1 MNNPPL
7 IPQAFATSGS
17 KNTIQDTRQA
27 GQDEEDATWSSGFPN
42 VTMQPSESG
51 GLPPKGMDFNGI
63 FNAISSPIVHLQK
76 GGAYKFDSDYAAKIG
91 GYSIG
96 SVLQSNDGKSSYVSL
111 INNNTTDFNSNPDSI
126 GTDWAPW
133 AGESIKPD
141 SGTPIGAIEYFGTS
155 AAPAG
160 YLIANGAAVGRT
172 TYPDLFAAIGTAFGE
187 GDGST
192 TFNLP
197 DLIGRF
203 AQGSNTPGQKIEA
216 GLPNIEGQWNRSKTR
231 NIISSEDVVS
241 GAFDKKTLGIFQ
253 TFGDSSDSYSGGN
266 LTFNASRSN
275 PIYGASSTVQPPA
288 LTLLP
293 CIKAFDA
300 ATNPG
305 LIDMT
310 ALAQEMADKTDK
322 MTAANAA
329 MPSDR
334 YVDLTLPVSL
344 STITAPADGYIFFE
358 KITTAANQYVALYV
372 NAPNSLAIYGANND
386 LPAANAYPFVLI
398 PVKKGAVVT
407 VEYNAAGTYTR
418 FRFIYANG
426 SVQQ

>member
-197 DLIGRF
+197 DLIDRF
-203 AQGSNTPGQKIEA
+203 AQGSDTPGQKLEA
-216 GLPNIEGQWNRSKTR
+216 GLPNISGTLPSVKLGVFLG
-231 NIISSEDVVS
+231 SAS
-241 GAFDKKTLGIFQ
+241 GAFNSQ
-253 TFGDSSDSYSGGN
+253 SGDSSELLASGGSGKRVN
-266 LTFNASRSN
+266 TDFVASRSN
-275 PIYGASSTVQPPA
+275 PIYGASETVQPPA

-300 ATNPG
+300 AINPG
-305 LIDMT
+305 LIDIT
-310 ALAQEMADKTDK
+310 ELANEVATHKHVTETYNDGTNWYRKW
-322 MTAANAA
+322 
-329 MPSDR
+329 SDGWLEQGGH
-334 YVDLTLPVSL
+334 VSNDGTGLMSVSL
-344 STITAPADGYIFFE
+344 
-358 KITTAANQYVALYV
+358 
-372 NAPNSLAIYGANND
+372 
-386 LPAANAYPFVLI
+386 LI
-398 PVKKGAVVT
+398 PFSSANYCISITSERSAQSTTQVEIKELGYHSKTAVGFKKYLSVNKTYEVGFGWYACGQGAQ
-407 VEYNAAGTYTR
+407 
-418 FRFIYANG
+418 
-426 SVQQ
+426 S

>member
-203 AQGSNTPGQKIEA
+203 AQGSDVPGQKLEA
-216 GLPNIEGQWNRSKTR
+216 GLPNAIGKLSGFFGFTPVYK
-231 NIISSEDVVS
+231 S
-241 GAFDKKTLGIFQ
+241 GALSTTGSAGVQFETIGVA
-253 TFGDSSDSYSGGN
+253 GGASANKIIN
-266 LTFNASRSN
+266 LDLSESN

-300 ATNPG
+300 ATDPG
-305 LIDMT
+305 LIDIT
-310 ALAQEMADKTDK
+310 ELAQEMADKTDK

-372 NAPNSLAIYGANND
+372 NAPDSSAMYGANND